1 MRLGQMGCDRRV
13 LFGSRGFPFRLVGIR
28 TPTCRTEAVEVI
40 PNVVP
45 AEWTDLVTT
54 GTGLEVAVQ
63 DVEFLDAKGTRVVAV
78 VAIEHSI

>member
-1 MRLGQMGCDRRV
+1 M
-13 LFGSRGFPFRLVGIR
+13 
-28 TPTCRTEAVEVI
+28 
-40 PNVVP
+40 VP

>member
-1 MRLGQMGCDRRV
+1 MWDGRRTGEV
-13 LFGSRGFPFRLVGIR
+13 LFDRRGFPFGLVGIG

-40 PNVVP
+40 PDVVP

-54 GTGLEVAVQ
+54 GTGLEVSVVN
-63 DVEFLDAKGTRVVAV
+63 VELLHTQRTRVVAV